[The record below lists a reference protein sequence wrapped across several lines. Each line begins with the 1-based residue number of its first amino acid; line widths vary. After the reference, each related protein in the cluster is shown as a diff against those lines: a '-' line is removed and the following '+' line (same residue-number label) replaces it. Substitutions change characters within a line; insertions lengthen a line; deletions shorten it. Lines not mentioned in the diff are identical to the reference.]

1 MQMATQIISVPSAF
15 NCNPSPFMLW
25 KNGIKLAKCSINF
38 TPKIQKIQW
47 KIALPGQ
54 FTWPIPLS
62 PTFHGGLWKW
72 WDRHK
77 ENAKPSSLNPTATSA
92 ARRSNKKDSHRSGY
106 ILDNQT
112 KDKQNPGLCLLF
124 WNRVYQTEVVFML
137 GCGSTRSKGFVSI
150 QICCLLLTWA
160 LFGPPTRMEIS
171 AGQVKKLIRKILGRR
186 KLNKILLGA
195 LFARCVCVRVCVCGC
210 ACGRE
215 MGKVRSGRTPHLIY
229 VHAFRSRYDISAQNE
244 I

>member
-112 KDKQNPGLCLLF
+112 KDKQNPGLCVLF
-124 WNRVYQTEVVFML
+124 LEPCLSNWSRVYAGMWLHPIQRFRFYSNML
-137 GCGSTRSKGFVSI
+137 ST
-150 QICCLLLTWA
+150 A
-160 LFGPPTRMEIS
+160 H
-171 AGQVKKLIRKILGRR
+171 
-186 KLNKILLGA
+186 LGA
-195 LFARCVCVRVCVCGC
+195 VWAPNQDGNLRWAG
-210 ACGRE
+210 
-215 MGKVRSGRTPHLIY
+215 
-229 VHAFRSRYDISAQNE
+229 
-244 I
+244 